1 MRQNNYVGPS
11 KNGPS
16 TPLLSTPL
24 PVAGQ
29 PVPGMNA
36 LAWVLLIASSNSMS
50 MRRVLIVEDET
61 EALATLLAWMQTQRG
76 VEVRCAQSGKA
87 ALELS
92 KSFKPEVLI
101 SDYLLQDDISG
112 VEVIAQ
118 VKARGMDVC
127 CVLVTGMLRKA
138 LRDVE
143 RIAGVP
149 ILTKPIDFR
158 RLGELIR
165 PTS

>member
-1 MRQNNYVGPS
+1 
-11 KNGPS
+11 
-16 TPLLSTPL
+16 
-24 PVAGQ
+24 
-29 PVPGMNA
+29 
-36 LAWVLLIASSNSMS
+36 

-61 EALATLLAWMQTQRG
+61 EALATLLAWLESQRG
-76 VEVRCAQSGKA
+76 VEVRCAQSGRA

-127 CVLVTGMLRKA
+127 CVLVTGVLQRA
-138 LRDVE
+138 LLEGVD
-143 RIAGVP
+143 RIQGVP
-149 ILTKPIDFR
+149 ILTKPVDFR

-165 PTS
+165 PPS

>member
-1 MRQNNYVGPS
+1 
-11 KNGPS
+11 
-16 TPLLSTPL
+16 
-24 PVAGQ
+24 
-29 PVPGMNA
+29 
-36 LAWVLLIASSNSMS
+36 

-112 VEVIAQ
+112 VDVIAQ
-118 VKARGMDVC
+118 IRARGMDVC
-127 CVLVTGMLRKA
+127 CVLVTGVLRKA
-138 LRDVE
+138 LRDLD

-158 RLGELIR
+158 RLSELIR